1 MLEKKQRFATLE
13 DQNFNYRK
21 YMFKFIKSLFSKKPI
36 KKEEVNNWPFPA
48 TPFVEEK
55 NVAPAGKIKKA
66 SKPRAPTTKKPNVA
80 AKVAR
85 TKKTK
90 K

>member
-1 MLEKKQRFATLE
+1 MI
-13 DQNFNYRK
+13 
-21 YMFKFIKSLFSKKPI
+21 KFIKSLFAKKPAQP
-36 KKEEVNNWPFPA
+36 EVTTNWPFPA
-48 TPFVEEK
+48 TPFIEEK
-55 NVAPAGKIKKA
+55 NVAPVGKIRK
-66 SKPRAPTTKKPNVA
+66 SKPRAPTAKKPNVA

>member
-1 MLEKKQRFATLE
+1 MLERKQRFATSE

-21 YMFKFIKSLFSKKPI
+21 YMFNFIKSLFAKKPT
-36 KKEEVNNWPFPA
+36 KPQEVTNWPFPA

-55 NVAPAGKIKKA
+55 NVVLAGKIRK
-66 SKPRAPTTKKPNVA
+66 SKPRAPTAKKPNVA

>member
-1 MLEKKQRFATLE
+1 M
-13 DQNFNYRK
+13 
-21 YMFKFIKSLFSKKPI
+21 MFTFIKNLFNKKPVQV
-36 KKEEVNNWPFPA
+36 KQESTWPFPA
-48 TPFVEEK
+48 TPFIEEK
-55 NVAPAGKIKKA
+55 NVAPVGKIRK
-66 SKPRAPTTKKPNVA
+66 SKPRAPTAKKPNVA

>member
-1 MLEKKQRFATLE
+1 
-13 DQNFNYRK
+13 
-21 YMFKFIKSLFSKKPI
+21 MFKFIKSLFSKKPTTP
-36 KKEEVNNWPFPA
+36 EVTNWPFPA

-66 SKPRAPTTKKPNVA
+66 SKPRAPTAKKPNVA

-85 TKKTK
+85 AKKTK